1 MNTVATPSAS
11 PRRIIIWAI
20 AALLAAA
27 GIAYVARN
35 LILGKPVQTVEVVR
49 KDLLQTVVASGRV
62 VSPQRVSI
70 GAAFTERVARI
81 PVKEGQVVRRGE
93 VLIEL
98 ADEDER
104 AAVLQARAGVAQAE
118 ARLMQLREVALPAS
132 EQSLVQAQANA
143 LQARQSF
150 DRNKSLQSRGFI
162 GQAQLDLP
170 VDQTHFATV
179 AVKRIRR

>member
-1 MNTVATPSAS
+1 MNTAATPSAS

-70 GAAFTERVARI
+70 GAAFTERVVRI

-93 VLIEL
+93 VLI
-98 ADEDER
+98 
-104 AAVLQARAGVAQAE
+104 
-118 ARLMQLREVALPAS
+118 
-132 EQSLVQAQANA
+132 
-143 LQARQSF
+143 
-150 DRNKSLQSRGFI
+150 
-162 GQAQLDLP
+162 
-170 VDQTHFATV
+170 
-179 AVKRIRR
+179 